1 MSERYTRLF
10 SLQENLY
17 QVDSPVI
24 IRAGALLKDNINGN
38 VLAQLKFENIT
49 SKAIKALTVSVKPL
63 DIKKD
68 PLGESV
74 TFQYL
79 DLNQGRGTQFGA
91 KVPVTLPNSGT
102 RYFEAGVTEVVF
114 EDLSVW
120 HGSVDSWE
128 PLEEPVKLSGEWDS
142 ELQKQ
147 FLLDFNHQ
155 AVYECRAVMD
165 LWYCTCGAINHRQ
178 EEKCCSCGLMPD
190 FMKNLDMNEL
200 KLHRDKRL
208 EQERIAAEKEKM
220 QQEEQRRQEEER
232 RAAEKAEE
240 ERQHKKKV
248 TIAVAAAVCV
258 VAFILFMN
266 FGVPAIKYHS
276 AEKLAEAGSY
286 DEAKAAFEAL
296 GDYSNSEEMVLEM
309 RYQMACNLIDAG
321 QYKKAEDAF
330 EELNDY
336 RNSQDMVVEVQYQV
350 ACVSMDAG
358 FYKQAVEALEKL
370 TEYKDVQDKIDE
382 AKYGYILANK
392 DYKDYTTREYLY
404 DLKSKGYK
412 DSEQIYKDLTKWKVE
427 FYAMGEAPNGDNDKD
442 YVRCGYYWFFFFK
455 IVNGPSDVKT
465 KLTAKTLFP
474 DGITNTCKMED
485 EFSVGDTSALKVSY
499 AGKHQN
505 GEVKV
510 ELYDA
515 QGRCVGEGSI
525 EVRES

>member
-91 KVPVTLPNSGT
+91 KVPVNLPDAGT

-155 AVYECRAVMD
+155 AVYECRAAKD

-178 EEKCCSCGLMPD
+178 EEKCCSCGLTPD

-200 KLHRDKRL
+200 KLHRDERL

-220 QQEEQRRQEEER
+220 QQEEQKRQEEER
-232 RAAEKAEE
+232 QAAERAEE

-286 DEAKAAFEAL
+286 EEAKAAFEAL

-309 RYQMACNLIDAG
+309 RYQMACDLIDTG
-321 QYKKAEDAF
+321 NY
-330 EELNDY
+330 EE
-336 RNSQDMVVEVQYQV
+336 
-350 ACVSMDAG
+350 AI
-358 FYKQAVEALEKL
+358 EALEEL
-370 TEYKDVQDKIDE
+370 AEYKDIQDKINE

-392 DYKDYTTREYLY
+392 DYDDYTTREYLD
-404 DLKSKGYK
+404 DLIIKNYK
-412 DSEQIYKDLTKWKVE
+412 DSKKIYKDLTKWKAECFEISYSNQPQGKSISAAKVGRYCY
-427 FYAMGEAPNGDNDKD
+427 FHFKLSGGPAGGELVP
-442 YVRCGYYWFFFFK
+442 Y
-455 IVNGPSDVKT
+455 VKT
-465 KLTAKTLFP
+465 FYP
-474 DGITNTCKMED
+474 DGYVQKWKFQQSYYDGAELCVTTG
-485 EFSVGDTSALKVSY
+485 FSTDSPRGNIMVF
-499 AGKHQN
+499 
-505 GEVKV
+505 
-510 ELYDA
+510 LYDEEMNELCSA
-515 QGRCVGEGSI
+515 SI
-525 EVRES
+525 PVIE